1 MFDLDRWTE
10 IYQTLAKN
18 KLRTA
23 LTAFGV
29 FWGIFMLII
38 MLGAGRGLKNGVQK
52 GMGDMA
58 TNSMFMWTQ
67 RTSMPY
73 KGFPRGRFYNFNNED
88 TRAMLQQ
95 IPEISQIAP
104 RIQGYAQD
112 GNNNVVR
119 NERTGAYTIQGDMPA
134 YNIIDPVKVTK
145 GRFLNP
151 NDVNLNRKVAVL
163 GKKVVA
169 DLYNADEDPINSYI
183 RLQGVYFQV
192 IGVFESRKNDNQAE
206 YDNQNIIIPF
216 TTLQKTYNYGDAVG
230 WYSITAK
237 KGIPVSQME
246 AKIKQF
252 LMKRHD
258 IHPEDIRAIGS
269 WNVEKE
275 FTKMN
280 NLFTG
285 IAGLIWIV
293 GIGTL
298 LAGVIGIS
306 NIMLVVVRERTKE
319 IGIQRAIGARP
330 AVIIGQILTES
341 TILTLIAGYGG
352 LVAGVAIVEMV
363 NYFLSMSGG
372 STGMFA
378 NPEVDFSIA
387 VTALFIIVLCGLLAG
402 IIPARKAIKI
412 KPIEALR
419 YE

>member
-169 DLYNADEDPINSYI
+169 DLYKADEDPINSYI

>member
-145 GRFLNP
+145 G
-151 NDVNLNRKVAVL
+151 
-163 GKKVVA
+163 
-169 DLYNADEDPINSYI
+169 
-183 RLQGVYFQV
+183 
-192 IGVFESRKNDNQAE
+192 
-206 YDNQNIIIPF
+206 
-216 TTLQKTYNYGDAVG
+216 
-230 WYSITAK
+230 
-237 KGIPVSQME
+237 
-246 AKIKQF
+246 
-252 LMKRHD
+252 
-258 IHPEDIRAIGS
+258 
-269 WNVEKE
+269 
-275 FTKMN
+275 
-280 NLFTG
+280 
-285 IAGLIWIV
+285 
-293 GIGTL
+293 
-298 LAGVIGIS
+298 
-306 NIMLVVVRERTKE
+306 
-319 IGIQRAIGARP
+319 
-330 AVIIGQILTES
+330 
-341 TILTLIAGYGG
+341 
-352 LVAGVAIVEMV
+352 
-363 NYFLSMSGG
+363 
-372 STGMFA
+372 
-378 NPEVDFSIA
+378 
-387 VTALFIIVLCGLLAG
+387 
-402 IIPARKAIKI
+402 
-412 KPIEALR
+412 
-419 YE
+419 

>member
-38 MLGAGRGLKNGVQK
+38 MLGAGRGLEHGIQK

-73 KGFPRGRFYNFNNED
+73 KGFPRGRFFNFNNED

-134 YNIIDPVKVTK
+134 YNIIDPVRVTK

-151 NDVNLNRKVAVL
+151 NDVNSNRKVAVL

-169 DLYNADEDPINSYI
+169 DLYKADEDPLNTYI

-258 IHPEDIRAIGS
+258 IHPEDTRAIGS

-306 NIMLVVVRERTKE
+306 NIMLVVVRERTRE

-330 AVIIGQILTES
+330 SVIIGQILSES
-341 TILTLIAGYGG
+341 TILTLIAGYAG
-352 LVAGVAIVEMV
+352 LVAGVAIVELV
-363 NYFLSMSGG
+363 NYLLSMSGG
-372 STGMFA
+372 NTGMFA

-387 VTALFIIVLCGLLAG
+387 ITALIVIVFCGLIAG

>member
-169 DLYNADEDPINSYI
+169 DLYKADEDPINSYI

-352 LVAGVAIVEMV
+352 LVAGVAIFEMV

>member
-169 DLYNADEDPINSYI
+169 DLYKADEDPINSYI

-306 NIMLVVVRERTKE
+306 NIMLVVVRERAKE

>member
-38 MLGAGRGLKNGVQK
+38 MLGAGRGLEHGIQK

-73 KGFPRGRFYNFNNED
+73 KGFPRGRFFNFNNED

-151 NDVNLNRKVAVL
+151 NDVNSNRKVAVL

-169 DLYNADEDPINSYI
+169 DLYKADEDPINTYI

-258 IHPEDIRAIGS
+258 IHPEDTRAIGS

-306 NIMLVVVRERTKE
+306 NIMLVVVRERTRE

-330 AVIIGQILTES
+330 AVIIGQILSES
-341 TILTLIAGYGG
+341 TILTLIAGYAG
-352 LVAGVAIVEMV
+352 LVAGVAIVELV
-363 NYFLSMSGG
+363 NYLLSMSGG

-387 VTALFIIVLCGLLAG
+387 ITALIVIVFCGLIAG

>member
-38 MLGAGRGLKNGVQK
+38 MLGAGRGLKNGVLK

-169 DLYNADEDPINSYI
+169 DLYKADEDPINSYI

-230 WYSITAK
+230 WFSITAK

>member
-38 MLGAGRGLKNGVQK
+38 MLGAGRGLEHGIQK

-73 KGFPRGRFYNFNNED
+73 KGIPRGRFFNFNNED

-151 NDVNLNRKVAVL
+151 NDVNSNRKVAVL

-169 DLYNADEDPINSYI
+169 DLYKADEDPINTYI

-258 IHPEDIRAIGS
+258 IHPEDTRAIGS

-306 NIMLVVVRERTKE
+306 NIMLVVVRERTRE

-330 AVIIGQILTES
+330 AVIIGQILSES
-341 TILTLIAGYGG
+341 TILTLIAGYAG
-352 LVAGVAIVEMV
+352 LVAGVAIVELV
-363 NYFLSMSGG
+363 NYLLSMSGG
-372 STGMFA
+372 NTGMFA

-387 VTALFIIVLCGLLAG
+387 ITALIVIVFCGLIAG

>member
-1 MFDLDRWTE
+1 
-10 IYQTLAKN
+10 
-18 KLRTA
+18 
-23 LTAFGV
+23 
-29 FWGIFMLII
+29 IFMLII

-58 TNSMFMWTQ
+58 TNSMFMWSQ

-169 DLYNADEDPINSYI
+169 DLYKADEDPINSYI

>member
-38 MLGAGRGLKNGVQK
+38 MLGAGRGLEHGIQK

-73 KGFPRGRFYNFNNED
+73 KGFPRGRFFNFNNED

-151 NDVNLNRKVAVL
+151 NDVNSNRKVAVL

-169 DLYNADEDPINSYI
+169 DLYKADEDPINTYI

-258 IHPEDIRAIGS
+258 IHPEDTRAIGS

-306 NIMLVVVRERTKE
+306 NIMLVVVRERTRE

-330 AVIIGQILTES
+330 AVIIGQILSES
-341 TILTLIAGYGG
+341 TILTLIAGYAG
-352 LVAGVAIVEMV
+352 LVAGVAIVELV
-363 NYFLSMSGG
+363 NYLLSMSGG
-372 STGMFA
+372 NTGMFA

-387 VTALFIIVLCGLLAG
+387 ITALIVIVFCGLIAG

>member
-169 DLYNADEDPINSYI
+169 DLYNADEDPINTYI

>member
-1 MFDLDRWTE
+1 
-10 IYQTLAKN
+10 
-18 KLRTA
+18 
-23 LTAFGV
+23 
-29 FWGIFMLII
+29 
-38 MLGAGRGLKNGVQK
+38 
-52 GMGDMA
+52 
-58 TNSMFMWTQ
+58 
-67 RTSMPY
+67 
-73 KGFPRGRFYNFNNED
+73 
-88 TRAMLQQ
+88 MLQQ

-119 NERTGAYTIQGDMPA
+119 NERTGAYTKQGDMPA

-169 DLYNADEDPINSYI
+169 DLYKADEDPINSYI

>member
-169 DLYNADEDPINSYI
+169 DLYKADEDPINSYI

-230 WYSITAK
+230 WFSITAK